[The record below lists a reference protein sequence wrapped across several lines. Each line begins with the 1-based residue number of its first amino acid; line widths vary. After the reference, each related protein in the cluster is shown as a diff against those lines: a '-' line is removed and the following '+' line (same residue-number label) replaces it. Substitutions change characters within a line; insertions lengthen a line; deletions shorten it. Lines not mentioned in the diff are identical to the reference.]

1 MAVIDL
7 ALSARQRHLHGP
19 RHRSP
24 PPRPHDPRERI
35 LVDTCAPD
43 LAHPTYRHWEVRQF
57 DPAGIFHCYFG
68 DHGML
73 HLQLW
78 HPWSGVSLLT
88 PSRLTAGRYEVFP
101 SAGWKLADRDYS
113 VVATA
118 VRREHGVAL
127 PSAERLDRLCREHGL
142 ELGSASPAR
151 RPLSTPAEP
160 AHSRAYRPRAMLP
173 RPSAGRD

>member
-7 ALSARQRHLHGP
+7 AAHARQRHLHGL
-19 RHRSP
+19 RHRP
-24 PPRPHDPRERI
+24 LPPRPHDPGQRI

-43 LAHPTYRHWEVRQF
+43 LPHPTYRHWEVRQF

-101 SAGWKLADRDYS
+101 SAGWKLADGDYG
-113 VVATA
+113 VIATA

-127 PSAERLDRLCREHGL
+127 PSTERLVRLCREHGL
-142 ELGSASPAR
+142 ELAPAR
-151 RPLSTPAEP
+151 RPLSPTVAPARGR
-160 AHSRAYRPRAMLP
+160 AHRPLAVLP